1 MNEAGQAVGAIV
13 LHAADDVAVL
23 AAPVEA
29 GGTVVTRGAQEG
41 LTVRSTGALGAG
53 HKLALH
59 SLAAGTDVRK
69 YGEVIGR
76 LTQSVAAGDHVHIH
90 NLVSLRGH

>member
-1 MNEAGQAVGAIV
+1 MTEAEQSVGAIV
-13 LHAADDVAVL
+13 LHADDDVAVL
-23 AAPVEA
+23 AGPVGA

-41 LTVRSTGALGAG
+41 LILRATLALGAG

-59 SLAAGTDVRK
+59 SLAAGSDVRK

-76 LTQSVAAGDHVHIH
+76 LTQSVAAGDHIHIH
-90 NLVSLRGH
+90 NLMSRRGH